1 MENICIRFAGLDQ
14 NSGALFLQ
22 FSKPENI
29 VAIEQTTIH
38 AFFPYQYE
46 VTGGIDQLVPYM
58 ASMGKMLLDQLQVNQ
73 QTQRQLSQVLVDE
86 FSNLIGTN
94 KTIAVEA
101 SSSVLTGKS
110 ERNSIYGL
118 SEDNTPKVL
127 VDEVRCIILEI
138 LAEEGLIAGSVK

>member
-1 MENICIRFAGLDQ
+1 
-14 NSGALFLQ
+14 
-22 FSKPENI
+22 
-29 VAIEQTTIH
+29 
-38 AFFPYQYE
+38 
-46 VTGGIDQLVPYM
+46 M

>member
-1 MENICIRFAGLDQ
+1 MENICIRFAGLDE

-22 FSKPENI
+22 FSKPEDAAI
-29 VAIEQTTIH
+29 VEHATIH
-38 AFFPYQYE
+38 AFFPHQYQE
-46 VTGGIDQLVPYM
+46 TSLEKLMPQM
-58 ASMGKMLLDQLQVNQ
+58 AAMGKMLLDQLQVNQ

-101 SSSVLTGKS
+101 IPSVLTGKS